1 MRRYIVRNSLIKY
14 LTMSLVWTT
23 GLVMGVPA
31 RAADKTPSPPYS
43 LEFKGK
49 VGQWTSE
56 VAFELVLE
64 YLESGKQVGSLAD
77 GSYMSFDEGIK
88 EIRPNGNRIITNRA
102 TRVRQI
108 KVLDGTTVSFDSNDP
123 QELARAGSDP
133 AMLPVLAL
141 LKTTASYE
149 RDYRGRMVGYTINS
163 DNQAVNESVSETAS
177 DTMARDA
184 MVFPA
189 GPVTTG
195 QSWVADKRD
204 ISYGALGSLQ
214 FTVKGT
220 LTGVETRNM
229 KTHALITFTAENPAF
244 TATGNFRDLKL
255 RDFSYTSS
263 GEYDFDAGRMIV
275 IEQNSRINLG
285 SDNKDAPVIKAEVRA
300 SSRDTGTELTAWMV
314 RPTPPL
320 ISSNPAST
328 APAGAERHGKG
339 TRRSSNDPLPEWLPC
354 FGPENTPTEQRL
366 EACSLI
372 IEAGTSHPGSVD
384 TDNLVHAFYIRAMIH
399 ADLAEMDRALN
410 DMGAVIRLKPDFEAF
425 ATRAEIYRHNGK
437 YELAI
442 ADANHAISLDPS
454 NVRIRLLKAFSHA
467 KLGLNAEAI
476 RDCNEA
482 MLIAPE
488 DASVYGVRGEIKI
501 HAGDKA
507 GGEADLAKAAAL
519 EKK

>member
-1 MRRYIVRNSLIKY
+1 MSWHFITEVTEKPTSIHEGDQQGYNVMRPYIVRNSLIKY
-14 LTMSLVWTT
+14 LTMSFVWTT
-23 GLVMGVPA
+23 GLIMGVPA
-31 RAADKTPSPPYS
+31 RAADIPLSSPYS

-64 YLESGKQVGSLAD
+64 YLKSGKPAGFLANGSF
-77 GSYMSFDEGIK
+77 MSFDEGIR
-88 EIRPNGNRIITNRA
+88 EIRPNGNRVMTNRV

-108 KVLDGTTVSFDSNDP
+108 KVLDGATISFDSNDP

-141 LKTTASYE
+141 LKTPVSYE
-149 RDYRGRMVGYTINS
+149 RDYRGRMVDYSINS
-163 DNQAVNESVSETAS
+163 DNQTLNESASGTAS

-204 ISYGALGSLQ
+204 VSYGALGSLH

-220 LTGVETRNM
+220 LSGVETRNM
-229 KTHALITFTAENPAF
+229 KTHALITFTAENPTF
-244 TATGNFRDLKL
+244 IATDNFRDLKL

-275 IEQNSRINLG
+275 IEQNSRVNLG

-300 SSRDTGTELTAWMV
+300 SSRDTGTELTAWLV
-314 RPTPPL
+314 PPTPPL
-320 ISSNPAST
+320 ISGNPAST
-328 APAGAERHGKG
+328 APAGGKG
-339 TRRSSNDPLPEWLPC
+339 TGRSSHDPLPEWLPC

-366 EACSLI
+366 AACSLI
-372 IEAGTSHPGSVD
+372 IEAGTSHQGSVD
-384 TDNLVHAFYIRAMIH
+384 TDNLADAFYIRAMTH
-399 ADLAEMDRALN
+399 AELAEMDLALN
-410 DMGAVIRLKPDFEAF
+410 DMDAAIRLKPDFEAF
-425 ATRAEIYRHNGK
+425 ATRAELYFYNRK

-442 ADANHAISLDPS
+442 ADANQAISLDPS
-454 NVRIRLLKAFSHA
+454 KVHIRLIKALSRS
-467 KLGLNAEAI
+467 KLGHNAEAMQ
-476 RDCNEA
+476 DCNEA
-482 MLIAPE
+482 MRIT
-488 DASVYGVRGEIKI
+488 RG
-501 HAGDKA
+501 GRRLRCP
-507 GGEADLAKAAAL
+507 G
-519 EKK
+519 